1 MWKKVSI
8 FSISLTHFFIFS
20 LKLVLDVR
28 HLAFL
33 FISFQLPVL
42 CVAIVLYCMAFFFY
56 LRRCIIT
63 GISPSIHNP
72 VHFFSISTT
81 CYRYW
86 FLAICCD
93 VCFKLTYI
101 FSNYRWLDACKI
113 IYNRWQVAM
122 PRSDNVRYKFCLVP
136 KISFTYINFIH
147 T

>member
-1 MWKKVSI
+1 MEESFNI
-8 FSISLTHFFIFS
+8 FNQFDSFFIFS
-20 LKLVLDVR
+20 LKLVLGVR
-28 HLAFL
+28 NLAFL
-33 FISFQLPVL
+33 DSSFQLPVL
-42 CVAIVLYCMAFFFY
+42 CVAIVLYCMAFFFLLTPMHY
-56 LRRCIIT
+56 Y
-63 GISPSIHNP
+63 GYFSIYP
-72 VHFFSISTT
+72 WSSSFFSISTT

>member
-8 FSISLTHFFIFS
+8 FSISLPPFFIFS
-20 LKLVLDVR
+20 LKLVLGVR
-28 HLAFL
+28 HLTFL

-42 CVAIVLYCMAFFFY
+42 CVAIVLYCMAFFFTNSDAL
-56 LRRCIIT
+56 LRVFLHLFIIQF
-63 GISPSIHNP
+63 I
-72 VHFFSISTT
+72 FFSISTT

-113 IYNRWQVAM
+113 IYNRWQVTM

>member
-1 MWKKVSI
+1 MEESFNI
-8 FSISLTHFFIFS
+8 FNQFASFFYFLIKASAWCSSFS
-20 LKLVLDVR
+20 FPRYLFPAASTLRCHRFILHGLFFFTNSDALLRVFL
-28 HLAFL
+28 HL
-33 FISFQLPVL
+33 FIIQF
-42 CVAIVLYCMAFFFY
+42 I
-56 LRRCIIT
+56 
-63 GISPSIHNP
+63 
-72 VHFFSISTT
+72 FFSISTT

-101 FSNYRWLDACKI
+101 FSNYRWLYACKI